1 MGETSLAHVFCSTP
15 FWAHLAFDF
24 DAVSSHAFAT
34 PWWLL
39 VAESVINPHNGDTN
53 AHIRCH
59 LGIKIPAQL
68 PTTGF
73 TVRMLWLCSQ
83 GEGQLSLFACSA
95 SAGLAALDAT
105 FASAHACAFGNCNPP
120 PTHTHTLT
128 LTHTHTRMCTHTH
141 SHSHTHACAHTHTH
155 THTLTHTHTHSLSL
169 SLCTRPYSLEP

>member
-1 MGETSLAHVFCSTP
+1 MWEGEGVVGETSLAHVFCSTP

-95 SAGLAALDAT
+95 SAGLALASTDAGLHPT
-105 FASAHACAFGNCNPP
+105 AVHGCHVLRHASLQA
-120 PTHTHTLT
+120 
-128 LTHTHTRMCTHTH
+128 
-141 SHSHTHACAHTHTH
+141 
-155 THTLTHTHTHSLSL
+155 HSLQIVLDSQ
-169 SLCTRPYSLEP
+169 